1 MSKWSAIRDMLVAGV
16 IGVALAVS
24 ITLLPWRPNQGWSA
38 VAYPSVLFAG
48 ILLNAW
54 FPAPNSLE
62 RHGRAGTFTLGS
74 SATYFVVA
82 TVGGYGQWS
91 QAVSLC
97 LMLAGAGLTALA
109 FRPYRPSSGP

>member
-1 MSKWSAIRDMLVAGV
+1 MPGEPF
-16 IGVALAVS
+16 
-24 ITLLPWRPNQGWSA
+24 TLDRTYRPKRQKVQGENN
-38 VAYPSVLFAG
+38 PNTRQSVLFAG